1 MLELLAPS
9 LNGALQNTSTSLMGH
24 LNGFVCTAT
33 IHNNNLEGIWP
44 PLEICQERGK
54 VPRFVE
60 GGNHHR

>member
-1 MLELLAPS
+1 M
-9 LNGALQNTSTSLMGH
+9 GTSLMGH

-33 IHNNNLEGIWP
+33 IHNKNLEGIWP